1 MDNQVV
7 RMGNQGLE
15 KSTVNNS
22 TRHLLLSIH
31 NQNKLEINNN
41 IEQYREGGVIR
52 YDKLLGIP
60 LKDRMVGL
68 VNQYGKEKIHGL
80 LILMLTDFCNFYNVI
95 RPMSATQIVDC
106 AFELI
111 NTSIEDYL
119 GIEDFTIFF
128 QGAKN
133 GKYGKIYDRL
143 DQQLIFEMLEVYRQ
157 DRHEKYLSV
166 KEEKE
171 SNYKATGDNF
181 RICDDASLLKD
192 LFHQSNLEYFKSK
205 LNEHSK

>member
-1 MDNQVV
+1 MVKY
-7 RMGNQGLE
+7 E
-15 KSTVNNS
+15 S
-22 TRHLLLSIH
+22 LLA
-31 NQNKLEINNN
+31 
-41 IEQYREGGVIR
+41 
-52 YDKLLGIP
+52 IP

-80 LILMLTDFCNFYNVI
+80 LIVMLTDFCNFYNVI

-143 DQQLIFEMLEVYRQ
+143 DQQIIFDMLEMYRQ
-157 DRHEKYLSV
+157 ERHEKYMNI

-171 SNYKATGDNF
+171 SNYKAMGDNF
-181 RICDDASLLKD
+181 RSCDDATELKD
-192 LFHQSNLEYFKSK
+192 LFHQANLEYFKSNQNDSNK
-205 LNEHSK
+205 

>member
-1 MDNQVV
+1 MVKF
-7 RMGNQGLE
+7 E
-15 KSTVNNS
+15 S
-22 TRHLLLSIH
+22 LLS
-31 NQNKLEINNN
+31 
-41 IEQYREGGVIR
+41 
-52 YDKLLGIP
+52 IP

-68 VNQYGKEKIHGL
+68 VTQYGKEKIHGL
-80 LILMLTDFCNFYNVI
+80 LIVMLTDFCNFYNVI
-95 RPMSATQIVDC
+95 RPMSAIQIVDC

-143 DQQLIFEMLEVYRQ
+143 DQQIIFDMLEMYRQ
-157 DRHEKYLSV
+157 ERHEKYMSV

-171 SNYKATGDNF
+171 SNYKAAGDSF
-181 RICDDASLLKD
+181 RLCDDMTELKD
-192 LFHQSNLEYFKSK
+192 LFHQANLEYFKS
-205 LNEHSK
+205 NQNDNSK